1 MPEIQIAP
9 FSSLLKET
17 SKNPKCFIFLQL
29 HLFTVGKISD
39 RRCQGEDRILQCE
52 LDGGA
57 ATSNIEKNRYN
68 LLDLAFSQSWRDV
81 NVSAYRRFY

>member
-1 MPEIQIAP
+1 MHFFE
-9 FSSLLKET
+9 
-17 SKNPKCFIFLQL
+17 
-29 HLFTVGKISD
+29 VGKISD

-81 NVSAYRRFY
+81 NVSAYSSVPNRLVGRNKRAGGKVLRKQ

>member
-1 MPEIQIAP
+1 MVRHTFFPQKP
-9 FSSLLKET
+9 VVKRNSNVSFFS
-17 SKNPKCFIFLQL
+17 NCIYFV
-29 HLFTVGKISD
+29 VGKISD

-81 NVSAYRRFY
+81 NVSAYRRFIKNE